1 MDSFSVCTIAISI
14 QEISIASVSSSNFSR
29 LLHSRPAF
37 FPKDPSKNRPAHES
51 CVRHQDYIC
60 YGSRSLFRDY
70 LVPHGVLWRI
80 IIYHE
85 QNIGLFY
92 RNHRHYDHILSK

>member
-1 MDSFSVCTIAISI
+1 MKAVFVTKIISAMEADHCS
-14 QEISIASVSSSNFSR
+14 EII
-29 LLHSRPAF
+29 
-37 FPKDPSKNRPAHES
+37 
-51 CVRHQDYIC
+51 
-60 YGSRSLFRDY
+60 LFRT
-70 LVPHGVLWRI
+70 GMLWRI